1 MNSEHLYVQNEKKYC
16 VTFKFSQGLVS
27 KVKLWGFSW
36 TSAKEV
42 LSN

>member
-1 MNSEHLYVQNEKKYC
+1 MFFDLKIALHLN
-16 VTFKFSQGLVS
+16 FSQGLVS
-27 KVKLWGFSW
+27 QVKLWGFSW